1 VRAQLKNPEVVYR
14 RRWLTLV
21 VLCISLMVITLDNTI
36 LNVALPTLSHGK
48 ELGGLGASGSAL
60 QWIVDSYVL
69 IFAGLLL
76 TMGSLGDRFGRYKL
90 LTIGLVLFGTG
101 SLLSAFAASAGILI
115 VTRSIMGVGG
125 ACIMPGTLSIL
136 TNVFHDPSERARAIG
151 VWAGVAALGVGIG
164 PVAGGALLIHF
175 WWGSVFLVNVPIVVT
190 ALILGY
196 FLVPDS
202 YDKTAPKLDPVGAG
216 LSIVSLGAILWA
228 IIEAPSHGWTSPEIV
243 TGFVVGTVLL
253 VSFLMWE
260 RTYSSPMLDLKFFKN
275 PRFSAASGA
284 IMLVFLALFGT
295 IFVLTQYLQSVL
307 GYSTIKAGSI
317 LIPQSV
323 ALMIF
328 AFLSPRWV
336 AKFGN
341 KAVVAV
347 GLSLV
352 AVSLLGFLTL
362 DVNSTALH
370 VILVTLIMGVGMGNV
385 MAPATE
391 SIMGSLPREKAGV
404 GSAMNDTTRQVGGA
418 IGVAVMGSI
427 LSSHYGPKL
436 ASLLEGK
443 VPANIVASARDSVG
457 RAVASVSDPQHPV
470 AAQVHARVVA
480 AAHESFIGGMHL
492 AALVAAL
499 IVGIAIAGVVIW
511 LPARALPEPQLS
523 PVPSPT
529 SDPESVGAGSRS
541 DLAVALDHE

>member
-1 VRAQLKNPEVVYR
+1 
-14 RRWLTLV
+14 
-21 VLCISLMVITLDNTI
+21 
-36 LNVALPTLSHGK
+36 
-48 ELGGLGASGSAL
+48 
-60 QWIVDSYVL
+60 
-69 IFAGLLL
+69 
-76 TMGSLGDRFGRYKL
+76 
-90 LTIGLVLFGTG
+90 
-101 SLLSAFAASAGILI
+101 
-115 VTRSIMGVGG
+115 
-125 ACIMPGTLSIL
+125 
-136 TNVFHDPSERARAIG
+136 
-151 VWAGVAALGVGIG
+151 
-164 PVAGGALLIHF
+164 
-175 WWGSVFLVNVPIVVT
+175 
-190 ALILGY
+190 
-196 FLVPDS
+196 
-202 YDKTAPKLDPVGAG
+202 
-216 LSIVSLGAILWA
+216 
-228 IIEAPSHGWTSPEIV
+228 
-243 TGFVVGTVLL
+243 
-253 VSFLMWE
+253 
-260 RTYSSPMLDLKFFKN
+260 
-275 PRFSAASGA
+275 
-284 IMLVFLALFGT
+284 
-295 IFVLTQYLQSVL
+295 
-307 GYSTIKAGSI
+307 
-317 LIPQSV
+317 
-323 ALMIF
+323 MIF

-511 LPARALPEPQLS
+511 LPARARPEPQLS

-529 SDPESVGAGSRS
+529 SDRESVGAGSRPV
-541 DLAVALDHE
+541 AIALDHE